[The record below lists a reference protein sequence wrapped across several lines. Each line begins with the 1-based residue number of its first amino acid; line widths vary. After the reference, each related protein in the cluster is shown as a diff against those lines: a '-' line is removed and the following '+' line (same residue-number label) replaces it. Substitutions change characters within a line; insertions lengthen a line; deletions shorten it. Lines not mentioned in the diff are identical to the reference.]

1 MKALL
6 ASLALL
12 AAATPFAAAAEQA
25 AAPRIVVN
33 GEGEFAAAP
42 DMAVLGLTVMRQGE
56 TARAALDANNAAMAE
71 VIAALKA
78 EGIEARDLQTA
89 NFNISPRWF
98 YPQNPDGSPTQ
109 EQPRIVGYDVFNGL
123 TVRVRDLA
131 RLGTI
136 LDRSVTLGVNQG
148 GQVSFT
154 NDNPAAVLKEARK
167 AAVAD
172 ALDKANTLAEA
183 AGVGVG
189 RILEMTETNF
199 MPQPVPMMEAKMA
212 MARDAA
218 PVPIE
223 AGENVWRVNVTVT
236 FEIRQ

>member
-1 MKALL
+1 
-6 ASLALL
+6 
-12 AAATPFAAAAEQA
+12 
-25 AAPRIVVN
+25 
-33 GEGEFAAAP
+33 G
-42 DMAVLGLTVMRQGE
+42 D

-78 EGIEARDLQTA
+78 EGIEARDLQTS
-89 NFNISPRWF
+89 NFNINPRWY

-131 RLGTI
+131 RLGAI

-172 ALDKANTLAEA
+172 ALDKARTLAEA

-189 RILEMTETNF
+189 RILEMSETNF

-236 FEIRQ
+236 FEISQ

>member
-12 AAATPFAAAAEQA
+12 AAATPLAAAAEQA

-172 ALDKANTLAEA
+172 ALDKAKTLAEA

>member
-71 VIAALKA
+71 VITALKA